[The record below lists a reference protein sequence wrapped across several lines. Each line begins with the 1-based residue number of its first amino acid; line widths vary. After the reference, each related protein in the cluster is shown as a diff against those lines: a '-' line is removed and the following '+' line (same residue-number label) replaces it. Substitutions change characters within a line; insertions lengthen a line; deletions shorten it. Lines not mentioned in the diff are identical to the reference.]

1 MSNTWGSLTWGNGA
15 WGEQGNAGVS
25 VTTAGSLTT
34 SVGSVV
40 STAELNSGWGRG
52 EWGNGAWGVAYS
64 VLATG
69 QSLALSQGTAL
80 GFTDFSHSASGQSM
94 STNIGQIGLQ
104 IDGSPTII
112 PAEDQLDAS
121 LGTITLVQTTN
132 ESTTGQAMAMSVGI
146 VAAGLKTPVDVTG
159 QAMTMSQGSITLVQT
174 NVQGVTGQA
183 MATSVG
189 TVDAVSSVTASGQ
202 AMTTSIGTAL
212 PVVSA
217 DPSVTGQTLTLSVG
231 TPTITA
237 WSEVNVG
244 TEVVWTE
251 VDRAA

>member
-1 MSNTWGSLTWGNGA
+1 MSNTWGTLTWGDGP
-15 WGEQGNAGVS
+15 WGEQGNTNVS
-25 VTTAGSLTT
+25 VTTAGSLT
-34 SVGSVV
+34 SAIGSVV
-40 STAELNSGWGRG
+40 STAELNSGWGRDS
-52 EWGNGAWGVAYS
+52 WGNGAWGVAYS
-64 VLATG
+64 AVATG
-69 QSLALSQGTAL
+69 QALALSQGTAL

-104 IDGSPTII
+104 IDGSPTVI

-132 ESTTGQAMAMSVGI
+132 ETTTGQSMSMSVGT
-146 VAAGLKTPVDVTG
+146 A
-159 QAMTMSQGSITLVQT
+159 
-174 NVQGVTGQA
+174 
-183 MATSVG
+183 
-189 TVDAVSSVTASGQ
+189 DAVSVAEATGSSAT
-202 AMTTSIGTAL
+202 MSIGTAL
-212 PVVSA
+212 PVVGAS
-217 DPSVTGQTLTLSVG
+217 PNVTGQTLTLSVG

>member
-1 MSNTWGSLTWGNGA
+1 MSNTWGSLTWGDGP
-15 WGEQGNAGVS
+15 WGEQGNTNVS
-25 VTTAGSLTT
+25 VTTAGSLT
-34 SVGSVV
+34 SAIGSVV

-52 EWGNGAWGVAYS
+52 EWGNGAGGVAYS
-64 VLATG
+64 ALATG
-69 QSLALSQGTAL
+69 QALALSQGTAL

-132 ESTTGQAMAMSVGI
+132 ESTTGQAMAMSVG
-146 VAAGLKTPVDVTG
+146 
-159 QAMTMSQGSITLVQT
+159 
-174 NVQGVTGQA
+174 
-183 MATSVG
+183 

-202 AMTTSIGTAL
+202 AVTTSIGTAL

-217 DPSVTGQTLTLSVG
+217 DPSVCL
-231 TPTITA
+231 
-237 WSEVNVG
+237 
-244 TEVVWTE
+244 
-251 VDRAA
+251 

>member
-1 MSNTWGSLTWGNGA
+1 MSNTWGTLTWGDGP
-15 WGEQGNAGVS
+15 WGEQGNTNVS
-25 VTTAGSLTT
+25 VTTAGSLT
-34 SVGSVV
+34 SAIGSVV
-40 STAELNSGWGRG
+40 STAELNSGWGRDS
-52 EWGNGAWGVAYS
+52 WGNGAWGVAYS
-64 VLATG
+64 AVATG
-69 QSLALSQGTAL
+69 QALALSQGTAL

-104 IDGSPTII
+104 IDGSPTVI

-132 ESTTGQAMAMSVGI
+132 ETTTGQSMSMSVGI
-146 VAAGLKTPVDVTG
+146 VVAGLKTPVDVTG
-159 QAMTMSQGSITLVQT
+159 SSMTMSQGSISLVQT
-174 NVQGVTGQA
+174 NVQGVTGQS
-183 MATSVG
+183 MSMSVG
-189 TVDAVSSVTASGQ
+189 TADAVSVAEATGSSAT
-202 AMTTSIGTAL
+202 MSIGTAL
-212 PVVSA
+212 PVVGAS
-217 DPSVTGQTLTLSVG
+217 PNVTGQTLTLSVG

>member
-1 MSNTWGSLTWGNGA
+1 MSNTWGSLTWGDGA
-15 WGEQGNAGVS
+15 WGEQGNAGVT

-64 VLATG
+64 VLPTG

-80 GFTDFSHSASGQSM
+80 GFTDFSITAGSQSM
-94 STNIGQIGLQ
+94 STNVGQVDLQ

-132 ESTTGQAMAMSVGI
+132 ESTTGQAMSM
-146 VAAGLKTPVDVTG
+146 
-159 QAMTMSQGSITLVQT
+159 
-174 NVQGVTGQA
+174 
-183 MATSVG
+183 SVG

-202 AMTTSIGTAL
+202 AMSMSVGTAL
-212 PVVSA
+212 PVVSNS
-217 DPSVTGQTLTLSVG
+217 PSVTGQSLTISLG
-231 TPTITA
+231 TPTITS